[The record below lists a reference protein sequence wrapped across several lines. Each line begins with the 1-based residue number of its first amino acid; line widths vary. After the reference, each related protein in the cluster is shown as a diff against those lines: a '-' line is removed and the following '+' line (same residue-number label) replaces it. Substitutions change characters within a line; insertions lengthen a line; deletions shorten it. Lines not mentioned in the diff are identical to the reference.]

1 MPWIDLERFGAWCNK
16 EAGPFIVA
24 FGTGTATAGPLA
36 GLATAMTTTNRRG
49 GNPLGDAGKKIEPVV
64 QTYLAVTDVHNVVHK
79 FREEAAK
86 EAATKLAKEVAAK
99 ASTSC

>member
-64 QTYLAVTDVHNVVHK
+64 QTYLAVTDVHTVVNK

-86 EAATKLAKEVAAK
+86 EAAATLAKESAK
-99 ASTSC
+99 ASASC

>member
-1 MPWIDLERFGAWCNK
+1 MPWIDLERFGAWCSK

-36 GLATAMTTTNRRG
+36 GLATAMTTTNGRG

-64 QTYLAVTDVHNVVHK
+64 QTYLAVTDVHTAVNK
-79 FREEAAK
+79 FREEAEKEAAATLAK
-86 EAATKLAKEVAAK
+86 EAAKATK
-99 ASTSC
+99 